1 MAGSIVYGCAA
12 AAHEAWNTVGCKALH
27 LPNLLPSDCRGAN
40 QEQGNTALQP
50 CQKDCR
56 SVKRPAQHHGRRR
69 EELADYG
76 PGIEQWRLSDNVPV
90 RQVYNRGIDID
101 VTNNSHHCV
110 LSTRLVSTQSLER
123 DAMLQVYHSDTGQSG
138 KTQQA
143 AQQHCH
149 NWLPLASYSHL
160 RIFMKLDDMSH
171 NVQDILIPC
180 VPCYSSSADWYY
192 VEGVQHRTCPRGH
205 ANLYGQWHIAR
216 QKLPVQTSCEA
227 SVVQQMC
234 AWQIA
239 FARWPAMMSI

>member
-1 MAGSIVYGCAA
+1 MI
-12 AAHEAWNTVGCKALH
+12 
-27 LPNLLPSDCRGAN
+27 
-40 QEQGNTALQP
+40 
-50 CQKDCR
+50 
-56 SVKRPAQHHGRRR
+56 
-69 EELADYG
+69 
-76 PGIEQWRLSDNVPV
+76 NVPV